1 MLKNIC
7 TVLKDAYAK
16 GWISSKDGN
25 VSYYDQK
32 EFWITPS
39 GLRKYDLHPDQ
50 IVQLEFVEEEETQI
64 KGDIKMPWEHVKI
77 VSTKNYYRPS
87 TELPFHYLIQKI
99 ATTPQCVLHL
109 HPTNV
114 VSAMY
119 AGLDLEYIAQ
129 EFAEVN
135 RHTRVGPTVRQQPP
149 GSPAL
154 ALDVEEA
161 LGLKSGRLNY
171 DIIGL
176 DRHGVIAIAPT
187 PEEAFE
193 HIERLEHVC
202 QIILGANL

>member
-7 TVLKDAYAK
+7 TVLKDAYIR
-16 GWISSKDGN
+16 GWISTRDGN
-25 VSYYDQK
+25 ASYYDQK
-32 EFWITPS
+32 EFWITPT
-39 GLRKYDLHPDQ
+39 GLKKYDLHPDQ
-50 IVQLEFVEEEETQI
+50 MVQLEFVQEEETQI
-64 KGDIKMPWEHVKI
+64 KGDIKMPWEHIRVI
-77 VSTKNYYRPS
+77 SNRGYNPS
-87 TELPFHYLIQKI
+87 SELPFHYLIQKI

-109 HPTNV
+109 HPNNI

-161 LGLKSGRLNY
+161 LGLKSSRLNY

-193 HIERLEHVC
+193 HIERLERVC

>member
-7 TVLKDAYAK
+7 DVLKNAYNR
-16 GWISSKDGN
+16 GWISTRDGN
-25 VSYYDQK
+25 ASYYDQTNL
-32 EFWITPS
+32 WITPS
-39 GLRKYDLHPDQ
+39 GLRKYDLYPDQ
-50 IVQLEFVEEEETQI
+50 IVQLEFIEEEETQI
-64 KGDIKMPWEHVKI
+64 KHDIKMPWENVKE
-77 VSTKNYYRPS
+77 SFPRGYSPS

-99 ATTPQCVLHL
+99 ATTSQCVLHL
-109 HPTNV
+109 HPTNI

-135 RHTRVGPTVRQQPP
+135 RHTRVGPTVKQQPP